1 MTALV
6 PEAILE
12 LILRYFGEAALP
24 DFSRTLRIFE
34 RAPYRQLR
42 ERLAA
47 GWSITDLT
55 DLNHDLG
62 WRWWVASEDHG
73 PVDLRVSFVGP
84 YYLMLDGLG
93 LPTEDAV
100 LEGALEAAGLYCID
114 RETLERQVTVWEPEA
129 SGSVYEYLFEFDAGM
144 PWDR

>member
-1 MTALV
+1 MSALV
-6 PEAILE
+6 PEAMLE

-24 DFSRTLRIFE
+24 DFSRTLKVFD
-34 RAPYRQLR
+34 RAPYGQLR
-42 ERLAA
+42 ARLTV
-47 GWSITDLT
+47 GTSITDLT

-62 WRWWVASEDHG
+62 WRWWVVREGRG

-84 YYLMLDGLG
+84 YYLMLDDRG
-93 LPTEDAV
+93 LPIGDAV
-100 LEGALEAAGLYCID
+100 LEDALEAAGLFRVD
-114 RETLERQVTVWEPEA
+114 RETLERQVTVWGHEA

>member
-1 MTALV
+1 MTALF

-24 DFSRTLRIFE
+24 DFGRTLSIFE

-42 ERLAA
+42 ERLVS
-47 GWSITDLT
+47 GGELTDLT

-62 WRWWVASEDHG
+62 WRWWVLREDRG
-73 PVDLRVSFVGP
+73 PVDLRISFVGP
-84 YYLMLDGLG
+84 YYLMLDSRGN
-93 LPTEDAV
+93 PTEDAF
-100 LEGALEAAGLYCID
+100 LQSALVAAGLHCVD

-129 SGSVYEYLFEFDAGM
+129 SGSIYEYLFEFDAGI